1 MKKGIFTLAAIGVA
15 ISAGVYIIS
24 DKVDGYSNGDITNKL
39 KTESD
44 LLSDRRNDAVEISS
58 SSQESLSAEKLSII
72 ETVDRFEPKLKNSSD
87 NLDLYVFAKA
97 VETTKNKFNGDVLSE
112 EEFLNFKNYVQTF
125 DLDAALKKAE
135 IDSNIKKEVKEKYQ
149 LLVDSLESKAKFGS
163 LVNAYSSEVE
173 RQSPQRN
180 SLNLWTIQRSPKQEL
195 SLSLDSNV
203 HEGMLAASNPISS
216 YKDLPLKQRPHVF
229 TKAYAQ
235 HDKTSINNDEVAKPA
250 PIKADPSI
258 QQCSYTAADLSIDEN
273 DAGTATSD
281 TRLFLNGLAKKL
293 NYDPLKIYKFVKEE
307 VDFEYY
313 NGRVKNLKSVVLT
326 KKGND
331 IDQAV
336 LLAEL
341 LRIAKIPT
349 RYVSGYVHLDVRD
362 IRIRNWL
369 NIKSAFGLK
378 DLLASVDARYYNNFN
393 LSDKIRAS
401 KPFLLDNGD
410 ESVISRF
417 VWVES
422 CVPTSNYRDIGA
434 DVNSGGM
441 WHSLMPSFN
450 EVEIKEGS
458 VVTNLFEFD
467 YDKYIKN
474 SSKLKVYDEILNQVS
489 NFNGGQALISKR
501 VPLKKNMDFLP
512 MSLPLK
518 VYPQSYTKF
527 ENGFYTTKIPDSWRF
542 KVKYSLDNSSSKSP
556 YVAKKF
562 SITKLLSDVSDKPVS
577 FWFDGDSSFRLALK
591 HENPENCRSN
601 TNVSLKFQVADEL
614 KTVAGFQSC
623 NILKFKQELMVDGK
637 VVGDNG
643 FSKLNTYSKYSPII
657 GSGQSSSTSLEQYK
671 NKINYDYLRSI
682 ANEQNLPEKYFLPSS
697 TETQNFLSLAGH
709 SWTLGVEN
717 YASNIASFYNA
728 NFRLAFKMGLVSTL
742 NNMQYFLGTP
752 LGVTG
757 QRFLLDMPGGYI
769 QISGKYREV
778 DKYEISNLYSF
789 TASAYESYIWQ
800 ELALLDAIS
809 TVKGLQI
816 ASAKDIPV
824 WFVDDFSNPPP
835 GSFTDYVVN
844 GKYNSQVIDLFVETY
859 GVNCKS
865 GEKLTK
871 TDVKSIFDT
880 IKSAVYNKKIV
891 RGYFKVP
898 LCRISYNGWL
908 GYVFDI
914 VAENSTGYQYVNKP
928 IAGSSSYMAHGG
940 YSVGPPVNLNQYTS
954 YGGYG
959 YNSAVTYEPSVYD
972 IFSADSTPNTV
983 TDQTYFMAP
992 ESETGNGTS
1001 TGLTA
1006 HSIYAGDPVN
1016 TFSGNF
1022 FTKKTDVF
1030 LPTNGSQKITFT
1042 RFYNSF
1048 VNTVSNIGLGWTH
1061 NYNHKLKLL
1070 DTTGD
1075 KKVDKIVWI
1084 DDTFATHYFSVP
1096 ASYDLSKVVN
1106 FKPSSGLQYKL
1117 YKSGGYFYLKD
1128 QAGNTL
1134 KFKYSSFT
1142 PSKEFSLV
1150 SIHKKGGNAIS
1161 LSYVSGLLDK
1171 VYSGSSYLKFTYQ
1184 KCGSKKIVNKIITS
1198 DSRVYTY
1205 KCMSENNL
1213 GFLSSVILHGDVY
1226 PREEY
1231 VYGRFRGQDKYA
1243 LKEIK
1248 KRNKGVFSLSYYANG
1263 KVAAHKDQ
1271 NGKVF
1276 SFNYNSFARET
1287 TTVDEVGNKEIYRFN
1302 ENGML
1307 ISKVDAEGGF
1317 EQYFYTDSRH
1327 PLVETKRIKKNGFV
1341 YQYTYDDRGRLL
1353 TKKFPNNKVESY
1365 SSYTSLSQPKVI
1377 KHASGKTSVIDYD
1390 GSGRP
1395 RYKILLKPRSPVTG
1409 FNNSHILSKTVF
1421 TYLSNGNLS
1430 KVQQIKD
1437 LGNNTG
1443 PYYEYG
1449 YNSSGLVTSVKR
1461 CGYQYNDA
1469 LVLKT
1474 QCFTFKNAYDEQG
1487 NLLTGFDDRYYPV
1500 KKEYLPSGQVSS
1512 LQDAFG
1518 NSTFYDY
1525 DSQGALTSAVLR
1537 GLDNQGFL
1545 STLYSE
1551 SYQYDNMGRVVSS
1564 NTSMG
1569 ENLTYEYNG
1578 VGQLLKA
1585 YDTLGQS
1592 VAYEY
1597 DSLGRVLSQYDH
1609 RGYKTRYSYN
1619 TKGDLI
1625 NIDLPGGVRKS
1636 FTYFGASRLGGLAS
1650 ESISNI
1656 KTLYSR
1662 DQLGRV
1668 IRIADPY
1675 GSTESIHYNSLGKVS
1690 LRVFEAENTT
1700 DGDNIRESLK
1710 YFYNNLGFLV
1720 RIENGFYQLGVYTKT
1735 RDLVTYIYDDYGHVL
1750 TETDYSGVITYY
1762 KYDKH
1767 FNVVSVSK
1775 NDGSSVT
1782 YQYNHQRGGVLSK
1795 VTYKSP
1801 GKTTETV
1808 SYSYDAL
1815 GRVQTQTNHRG
1826 DYITYSYDSTGN
1838 IKGQYQSLNDVSFE
1852 YRYDAYQRLVYV
1864 GDNKGNREEYQ
1875 YDSQGNLV
1883 YIKANEAA
1891 VGFAYDARGQLTNK
1905 FFNNGLSASYLY
1917 TNLGL
1922 LQNASYQKNNQTL
1935 SQTVYTYDKT
1945 RKTREV
1951 VTSPAGLFPSYANS
1965 YTYDK
1970 LNRLTSVEYTNK
1982 PNERFEYDTFGN
1994 ISKVTYPDN
2003 SGNDLLYVYDNTF
2016 DGHVGAGRLSAIKR
2030 LQNGQAGATLDTF
2043 QYDALGRVTSRSGRQ
2058 NYTLGYDAR
2067 GLVSTVHQGNSL
2079 VEQNTYDVLGRR
2091 TSVLNGAGVQQKFTY
2106 LGNNPWTQSQGSLV
2120 TKSLYSSLDA
2130 LEATSA
2136 GSNITYHFQNDLQS
2150 ITGKLS
2156 GTNDEYTHQ
2165 GSYTAWGVNSAVSQ
2179 GVGYTGREANTVGL
2193 YYYRNRYYDPSIG
2206 RFLQQDPAGFVDGFN
2221 RYSYVKNNP
2230 VNFIDPYG
2238 LFVAPPSIMNAAE
2251 YLVDDMIANR
2261 SPDQLYPDRSTT
2273 INYMVKRLLLE
2284 DVHSN
2289 VDKPWYSAFNEE
2301 VLVNSY
2307 ISQLDRDFSCAV
2319 TCGLEPVSIENLN
2332 PVSGAVKG
2340 VLTKGATAFFV
2351 KRAANGLSKQLKN
2364 KMKHIKNQTAAG
2376 GDRGIS
2382 GSVSSDD
2389 ALRLGKEFVGP
2400 GFRIM
2405 SSGKGYVSADGLR
2418 TFRFPSN
2425 KRGINSV
2432 TGEPWSRTGRQVNF
2446 ETKPAP
2452 GETPTSNVHL
2462 DVN

>member
-1 MKKGIFTLAAIGVA
+1 MKKGIFSLAALGVA
-15 ISAGVYIIS
+15 ISAGVYVIS
-24 DKVDGYSNGDITNKL
+24 DKVDGFSNKDITNQL

-44 LLSDRRNDAVEISS
+44 LLSDRWSEAVEISN
-58 SSQESLSAEKLSII
+58 SSQENLSPEKLSII
-72 ETVDRFEPKLKNSSD
+72 ESVDRFEPNLKDSSEK
-87 NLDLYVFAKA
+87 LDLIEFAKA
-97 VETTKNKFNGDVLSE
+97 VDLARNKFNDDKLPE
-112 EEFLNFKNYVQTF
+112 EEFLNFKKYVQKF
-125 DLDAALKKAE
+125 NLDAAVKKSE
-135 IDSNIKKEVKEKYQ
+135 IDSDRKKEVKEKYQ
-149 LLVDSLESKAKFGS
+149 LLVDNLDSKAKFGS
-163 LVNAYSSEVE
+163 FVNSYTSEVQS
-173 RQSPQRN
+173 QSPQRDSSN
-180 SLNLWTIQRSPKQEL
+180 QWTIQRSPKQDL
-195 SLSLDSNV
+195 SLRFDDNV
-203 HEGMLAASNPISS
+203 YESMLVASKPISS
-216 YKDLPLKQRPHVF
+216 YKYIPLEKMPNVF
-229 TKAYAQ
+229 SEAYAQ
-235 HDKTSINNDEVAKPA
+235 DDKTSLDDGVAKPA
-250 PIKADPSI
+250 PSAADPSI
-258 QQCSYTAADLSIDEN
+258 QQCHYTADDLSVDIN
-273 DAGTATSD
+273 DVGRATSD
-281 TRLFLNGLAKKL
+281 TRLFLNELAKKL

-307 VDFEYY
+307 IDFEYY

-326 KKGND
+326 KKAND

-341 LRIAKIPT
+341 LRISKVPA

-362 IRIRNWL
+362 ARIKNWL
-369 NIKSAFGLK
+369 NVKSAFGVK
-378 DLLASVDARYYNNFN
+378 DLIESVDTRYSGYN
-393 LSDKIRAS
+393 LAEYIRAS
-401 KPFLLDNGD
+401 TSILLDNGD
-410 ESVISRF
+410 KSVISKF

-422 CVPTSNYRDIGA
+422 CVPTSNYRNTGA
-434 DVNSGGM
+434 DVNSAGT

-450 EVEIKEGS
+450 EVDINEGTIL
-458 VVTNLFEFD
+458 TNFFEFD
-467 YDKYIKN
+467 YDSYIKD
-474 SSKLKVYDEILNQVS
+474 STKLKVYDEILSQVS
-489 NFNGGQALISKR
+489 NFSGGQALITKR
-501 VPLKKNMDFLP
+501 IPLKSNIDFLP
-512 MSLPLK
+512 ISLPLK
-518 VYPQSYTKF
+518 VFPQSYTKF
-527 ENGFYTTKIPDSWRF
+527 ESGLYTTKIPDSWRL
-542 KVKYSLDNSSSKSP
+542 KVRYSIDNSSSKSP
-556 YVAKKF
+556 YIAKAF

-577 FWFDGDSSFRLALK
+577 FWFDGDTNFRTALK
-591 HENPENCRSN
+591 SEAPENCRSN
-601 TNVSLKFQVADEL
+601 SDVSLKFQVADEL
-614 KTVAGFQSC
+614 KTITGFKSC
-623 NILKFKQELMVDGK
+623 NLLKFNQELVVNGK
-637 VVGDNG
+637 VIVNNS
-643 FSKLNTYSKYSPII
+643 FSKLHTYSKYSPIV

-671 NKINYDYLRSI
+671 NKINYDYLRGVT
-682 ANEQNLPEKYFLPSS
+682 NDEKLPEKYFLPSS
-697 TETQNFLSLAGH
+697 TETQNFLSYVGH
-709 SWTLGVEN
+709 SWTSRVEN
-717 YASNIASFYNA
+717 YASDIASFYSA
-728 NFRLAFKMGLVSTL
+728 NFRLAYKMGMVSTL

-769 QISGKYREV
+769 QISGKFKEV

-800 ELALLDAIS
+800 EVALLDAVS
-809 TVKGLQI
+809 TVKGFQI
-816 ASAKDIPV
+816 ANAKNIPIWTV
-824 WFVDDFSNPPP
+824 TNLSNPDP
-835 GSFTDYVVN
+835 SSLEYSVIN
-844 GKYNSQVIDLFVETY
+844 GAYSGLIDLVVAEFGKSCKSSERLTKSDVET
-859 GVNCKS
+859 
-865 GEKLTK
+865 
-871 TDVKSIFDT
+871 IFKT
-880 IKSAVYNKKIV
+880 IKTAVYNKKITQ
-891 RGYFKVP
+891 GYFKVP
-898 LCRISYNGWL
+898 YCRIAYNGWL
-908 GYVFDI
+908 GFVFDI
-914 VAENSTGYQYVNKP
+914 SAENSTGYQYINKP
-928 IAGSSSYMAHGG
+928 IAGASSYMAHGG
-940 YSVGPPVNLNQYTS
+940 YSVGPPVNLDQYIPS
-954 YGGYG
+954 GGYG
-959 YNSAVTYEPSVYD
+959 YNTALSYTPTVNN
-972 IFSADSTPNTV
+972 IFSADTLSDASSV
-983 TDQTYFMAP
+983 ETYFMAP

-1022 FTKKTDVF
+1022 FTKRTDVF

-1084 DDTFATHYFSVP
+1084 DDTFATHYFTVP
-1096 ASYDLSKVVN
+1096 DSYDLSKVVN

-1134 KFKYSSFT
+1134 KFKYSSFS

-1150 SIHKKGGNAIS
+1150 SIQKKGGNTIS

-1184 KCGSKKIVNKIITS
+1184 KCGSKKIVNKILTS

-1213 GFLSSVILHGDVY
+1213 GFLSSVILYGDAY

-1231 VYGRFRGQDKYA
+1231 VYGKFRGQDKYA

-1248 KRNKGVFSLSYYANG
+1248 KRDKGVFSLSYYANG

-1327 PLVETKRIKKNGFV
+1327 PLAETKRIKKNGFV

-1395 RYKILLKPRSPVTG
+1395 RYKILLKPSSPVTG

-1421 TYLSNGNLS
+1421 AYLSNGNLS

-1564 NTSMG
+1564 NTSTG

-1675 GSTESIHYNSLGKVS
+1675 GSTESIHYNYLGKVS

-1782 YQYNHQRGGVLSK
+1782 YQYNHHRGGVLSK
-1795 VTYKSP
+1795 VIYKAP
-1801 GKTTETV
+1801 GKITETV

-1826 DYITYSYDSTGN
+1826 EYITYSYDSTGN

-1970 LNRLTSVEYTNK
+1970 LNRLASVDYTNK